1 MSDYST
7 NASVNLTI
15 NGQQAEQTLVNLK
28 QAALNLTNEIA
39 KAAAAGDK
47 VTLKK
52 LRRELNDTNR
62 KIKEIES
69 ATMQVDAV
77 MRRLDKATPR
87 DLQKSLATL
96 NKQLDYMER
105 GSNAWNEQVKKIKLV
120 KNEISKV
127 NAELGKSQTMLERFN
142 NTWQR
147 WQTVAVGGVAA
158 LTGAVMAGKQAVQMY
173 AEMDQEMASVRKYTG
188 LTAEQVEHLNEE
200 FKKIDTRS
208 SREQLNQL
216 AQEAGRLGKTSEK
229 DVLGFVRAADQI
241 NVALDDLGEG
251 ATLQLSKLTNIFGD
265 EERLGTEQSLLA
277 VGSVINELSQ
287 NCTAS
292 AGYLSSFAQ
301 RLAGVGA
308 QAGMT
313 VPQIMAFGA
322 VLDSQGQKVE
332 MSATALSKLIMNL
345 FKETETIASATG
357 LNLNEFNAA
366 LQRSTNEGLLML
378 LRRLHELGGMD
389 VLAPVFKDMGE
400 NGARASA
407 VISALAGNID
417 MLIWEQEEAQ
427 KAYEEATSVTKE
439 FNVQNTTVQANLDKA
454 RKGFKE
460 MAIQLGQELAPVMKH
475 FVSSTSASM
484 RVLLTMIKFVKENK
498 VAITSLAAAIATY
511 TVAVNLAAIKDKLH
525 TAYIVAK
532 SAAMHL
538 HKVAVLA
545 ASVAYNRMT
554 GNVTRANAAMKLLNA
569 TMKTNPWGLLAS
581 LIVGAGVALAGY
593 IKKQREAVTTT
604 NTLDS
609 VRKTAAQNMVE
620 ETNKINLLV
629 AAANNEKLSL
639 EERKKAVD
647 KLNSIIP
654 NYNAQLDA
662 TTGKYQANKKALD
675 DYLEAL
681 RYKYELEGA
690 KDKLAEIGRQKAELN
705 IKKAEQNAEIAKLGE
720 ERATASTLAQ
730 NQEKTGSTV
739 LDLLNQGGAMQA
751 SGYMVADIDEDIQAA
766 KRNLAET
773 DKELQAL
780 VEQEKI
786 ILGEYGEGLMKAEAE
801 FKEIVDDVDVVVPT
815 PTVVPTPE
823 PESTT
828 PTNKFQAEDDWKERE
843 EALNRIAYA
852 KGEKDY
858 DAYIKR
864 MLAIQ
869 VEYHQKKLAHTDLVG
884 NEQVTIE
891 ASYYEALRKQATN
904 AIEGTVE
911 QENEAYQQQL
921 AALQQRYIDGEMTAR
936 QYQNAMELQ
945 ELEHLRKLAGL
956 YEEGS
961 KERLKAEKNYQDA
974 SRRQQMKHLEED
986 RKLQEKMREE
996 YFTKAYQVPD
1006 NDSYQRDLRNLEN
1019 VHKEMLK
1026 ACGNNSKERLQ
1037 IERAFQEAKYQLG
1050 RKYNVKN
1057 AKELKKSFRSAMD
1070 DVADWLE
1077 SDGGQAF
1084 SQSLDTV
1091 LSGMSAIFSEVS
1103 DLVQAQLDIETA
1115 KITSVYDAQISA
1127 AEGNKYKEVQL
1138 EQQKQKELGKA
1149 KAEANKKMFAMQVI
1163 QAVAQTAMSAIAA
1176 YSSAAAI
1183 PVVGFVMAPIAA
1195 AMAIAAGA
1203 LQIASIK
1210 KQQEASAAVGY
1221 ASGGFTPA
1229 GPPEKEVGVVHAGE
1243 WVASQK
1249 LLANPEARAIIN
1261 TLDYAQ
1267 RTNTIGS
1274 LRAQDVSS
1282 TITAPVKIAKASED
1296 GRLNATLAATAK
1308 TLATYS
1314 STMKDLSSRLNEP
1327 FVTVNTV
1334 TGDTGIKKAQ
1344 DEYEQLIRNK
1354 TPKSR
1359 R

>member
-345 FKETETIASATG
+345 FKETETIATATG

-417 MLIWEQEEAQ
+417 MLIWEQEEAN
-427 KAYEEATSVTKE
+427 KAYEEATSVTRE
-439 FNVQNTTVQANLDKA
+439 FNVQNTTVQADLDKA

-460 MAIQLGQELAPVMKH
+460 MAIQLGKELAPVMKH

-647 KLNSIIP
+647 KLNAIIP

-705 IKKAEQNAEIAKLGE
+705 IKKANQNAELAKLGE

-730 NQEKTGSTV
+730 NQQTTGSTV

-751 SGYMVADIDEDIQAA
+751 SGYMTADIDEDIQTA

-780 VEQEKI
+780 LEQEKI

-823 PESTT
+823 PESAT

-858 DAYIKR
+858 DAYTKR

-904 AIEGTVE
+904 AIEGTVD

-1006 NDSYQRDLRNLEN
+1006 NDSYQRDLRNLEI

>member
-345 FKETETIASATG
+345 FKETETIATATG

-417 MLIWEQEEAQ
+417 MLIWEQEEAN
-427 KAYEEATSVTKE
+427 KAYEEATSVTRE
-439 FNVQNTTVQANLDKA
+439 FNVQNTTVQADLDKA

-647 KLNSIIP
+647 KLNGIIP

-766 KRNLAET
+766 ERKLAET

-828 PTNKFQAEDDWKERE
+828 PTNKFQAEDEWKERE

-858 DAYIKR
+858 DAYTKR

-1006 NDSYQRDLRNLEN
+1006 NDSYQRDLRNLEI

>member
-345 FKETETIASATG
+345 FKETETIATATG

-417 MLIWEQEEAQ
+417 MLIWEQEEAN

-439 FNVQNTTVQANLDKA
+439 FNVQNTTVQADLDKA

-647 KLNSIIP
+647 KLNGIIP

-730 NQEKTGSTV
+730 NQQTTGSTV

-766 KRNLAET
+766 ERKLAET

-858 DAYIKR
+858 DAYTKR

-1006 NDSYQRDLRNLEN
+1006 NDSYQRDLRNLEI

>member
-345 FKETETIASATG
+345 FKETETIATATG

-417 MLIWEQEEAQ
+417 MLIWEQEEAN
-427 KAYEEATSVTKE
+427 KAYEEATSVTRE
-439 FNVQNTTVQANLDKA
+439 FNVQNTTVQADLDKA

-581 LIVGAGVALAGY
+581 LIVGATVALVGY

-647 KLNSIIP
+647 KLNGIIP

-730 NQEKTGSTV
+730 NQQKTGSTV

-751 SGYMVADIDEDIQAA
+751 SGYMAADIDEDIQTA

-858 DAYIKR
+858 DAYTKR

-1006 NDSYQRDLRNLEN
+1006 NDSYQRDLRNLEI

>member
-345 FKETETIASATG
+345 FKETETIATATG

-609 VRKTAAQNMVE
+609 VRKVAAQNMVE

-662 TTGKYQANKKALD
+662 TTGKYQANKEALD

-705 IKKAEQNAEIAKLGE
+705 IKKAEQNAEITKLGE

-730 NQEKTGSTV
+730 NQQTTGSTV

-766 KRNLAET
+766 ERKLAET

-858 DAYIKR
+858 DAYTKR

-1006 NDSYQRDLRNLEN
+1006 NDSYQRDLRNLEI

>member
-345 FKETETIASATG
+345 FKEIETIATATG

-366 LQRSTNEGLLML
+366 LQHSTNEGLLML

-662 TTGKYQANKKALD
+662 TTGKYQANKEALD

-766 KRNLAET
+766 ERKLAET

-828 PTNKFQAEDDWKERE
+828 SSNKFQAEDDWKERE

-858 DAYIKR
+858 DAYTKR

-1006 NDSYQRDLRNLEN
+1006 NDSYQRDLRNLEI

>member
-345 FKETETIASATG
+345 FKETETIATATG

-427 KAYEEATSVTKE
+427 KAYEEATSVTRE

-647 KLNSIIP
+647 KLNGIIP

-662 TTGKYQANKKALD
+662 TTGKYQANKEALD

-730 NQEKTGSTV
+730 NQQTTGSTV

-751 SGYMVADIDEDIQAA
+751 SGYMTADIDEDIQAA

-858 DAYIKR
+858 DAYTKR

-1006 NDSYQRDLRNLEN
+1006 NDSYQRDLRNLEI

>member
-345 FKETETIASATG
+345 FKETETIATATG

-417 MLIWEQEEAQ
+417 MLIWEQEEAN
-427 KAYEEATSVTKE
+427 KAYEEATSVTRE
-439 FNVQNTTVQANLDKA
+439 FNVQNTTVQADLDKA

-705 IKKAEQNAEIAKLGE
+705 IKKAEQNAEITKLGE

-730 NQEKTGSTV
+730 NQQTTGSTV

-751 SGYMVADIDEDIQAA
+751 SGYMVADIDEDIQTA

-780 VEQEKI
+780 LEQEKI

-858 DAYIKR
+858 DAYTKR

-1006 NDSYQRDLRNLEN
+1006 NDSYQRDLRNLEI

>member
-345 FKETETIASATG
+345 FKETETIATATG

-417 MLIWEQEEAQ
+417 MLIWEQEEAN

-439 FNVQNTTVQANLDKA
+439 FNVQNTTVQADLDKA

-662 TTGKYQANKKALD
+662 TTGKYQANKEALD

-730 NQEKTGSTV
+730 NQQTTGSTV

-858 DAYIKR
+858 DAYTKR

-1006 NDSYQRDLRNLEN
+1006 NDSYQRDLRNLEI

>member
-158 LTGAVMAGKQAVQMY
+158 LTGVVMAGKQAVQMY

-345 FKETETIASATG
+345 FKETETIATATG

-417 MLIWEQEEAQ
+417 MLIWEQEEAN

-439 FNVQNTTVQANLDKA
+439 FNVQNTTVQADLDKA

-460 MAIQLGQELAPVMKH
+460 MAIQLGQELAPVMQH
-475 FVSSTSASM
+475 FISSTSATM

-662 TTGKYQANKKALD
+662 TTGKYQANKEALD

-766 KRNLAET
+766 ERKLAET

-858 DAYIKR
+858 DAYTKR

-1006 NDSYQRDLRNLEN
+1006 NDSYQRDLRNLEI

>member
-345 FKETETIASATG
+345 FKETETIATATG

-417 MLIWEQEEAQ
+417 MLIWEQEEAN

-604 NTLDS
+604 NALDG
-609 VRKTAAQNMVE
+609 VRKVAAQNMVE

-662 TTGKYQANKKALD
+662 TTGKYQANKEALE

-730 NQEKTGSTV
+730 NQKKTGSKA

-766 KRNLAET
+766 ERKLAET

-828 PTNKFQAEDDWKERE
+828 STNKFQAEDDWKERE

-858 DAYIKR
+858 DAYTKR

-936 QYQNAMELQ
+936 QYQKAMELQ

-1006 NDSYQRDLRNLEN
+1006 NDSYQRDLRNLEI

>member
-345 FKETETIASATG
+345 FKETETIATATG

-427 KAYEEATSVTKE
+427 KAYEEATSVTRE

-581 LIVGAGVALAGY
+581 LIVGATVALVGY

-609 VRKTAAQNMVE
+609 VRKVAAQNMVE

-629 AAANNEKLSL
+629 AAAKNEKLSL
-639 EERKKAVD
+639 EERKRAVD
-647 KLNSIIP
+647 KLNAIIP

-662 TTGKYQANKKALD
+662 TTGKYQANKQALD
-675 DYLEAL
+675 EYLEAL

-690 KDKLAEIGRQKAELN
+690 KDKLAEIGRQKAEIN
-705 IKKAEQNAEIAKLGE
+705 IKKANQNAELTKLGE
-720 ERATASTLAQ
+720 ERATASTIPQ
-730 NQEKTGSTV
+730 NQQSTGSTV

-751 SGYMVADIDEDIQAA
+751 SGYMVADIDEDIQEV
-766 KRNLAET
+766 KRGLEQT

-786 ILGEYGEGLMKAEAE
+786 ILGAYGEGLMRAEAE
-801 FKEIVDDVDVVVPT
+801 FEEIVEDVDVVVPT

-828 PTNKFQAEDDWKERE
+828 PTNKFQVEDDWKERE

-858 DAYIKR
+858 DAYTKR

-1006 NDSYQRDLRNLEN
+1006 NDSYQRDLRNLEI

-1103 DLVQAQLDIETA
+1103 DLIQAQLDIETA

>member
-345 FKETETIASATG
+345 FKETETIATATG

-417 MLIWEQEEAQ
+417 MLIWEQEEAN
-427 KAYEEATSVTKE
+427 KAYEEATSVTRE
-439 FNVQNTTVQANLDKA
+439 FNVQNTTVQADLDKA

-554 GNVTRANAAMKLLNA
+554 GNVTRANAAMKLLNT

-609 VRKTAAQNMVE
+609 VRKMAAQNMVE

-662 TTGKYQANKKALD
+662 TTGKYQANKEALD

-705 IKKAEQNAEIAKLGE
+705 IKKAEQNAEITKLGE

-730 NQEKTGSTV
+730 NQQTTGSTV

-751 SGYMVADIDEDIQAA
+751 SGYMVADIDEDIQTA

-780 VEQEKI
+780 LEQEKI

-823 PESTT
+823 SESTT
-828 PTNKFQAEDDWKERE
+828 STNKFQAEDDWKERE

-858 DAYIKR
+858 DAYTKR

-1006 NDSYQRDLRNLEN
+1006 NDSYQRDLRNLEI

>member
-345 FKETETIASATG
+345 FKETETIATATG

-484 RVLLTMIKFVKENK
+484 RVLLTMIRFVKENK

-581 LIVGAGVALAGY
+581 LIVGATVALVGY

-609 VRKTAAQNMVE
+609 VRKVAAQNMVE

-662 TTGKYQANKKALD
+662 TTGKYQANKEALD

-766 KRNLAET
+766 ERKLAET

-858 DAYIKR
+858 DAYTKR

-1006 NDSYQRDLRNLEN
+1006 NDSYQRDLRNLEI

>member
-345 FKETETIASATG
+345 FKETETIATATG

-475 FVSSTSASM
+475 FVSSTSATM

-662 TTGKYQANKKALD
+662 TTGKYQANKEALD

-766 KRNLAET
+766 ERKLAET

-858 DAYIKR
+858 DAYTKR

-956 YEEGS
+956 YEEGL

-1006 NDSYQRDLRNLEN
+1006 NDSYQRDLRNLEI

-1282 TITAPVKIAKASED
+1282 IITAPVKIAKASED

>member
-345 FKETETIASATG
+345 FKETETIATATG

-389 VLAPVFKDMGE
+389 VLAPLFKDMGE

-475 FVSSTSASM
+475 FVSSTSATM

-662 TTGKYQANKKALD
+662 TTGKYQANKEALD

-766 KRNLAET
+766 ERKLAET

-858 DAYIKR
+858 DAYTKR

-1006 NDSYQRDLRNLEN
+1006 NDSYQRDLRNLEI

>member
-345 FKETETIASATG
+345 FKETETIATATG

-662 TTGKYQANKKALD
+662 TTGKYQANKEALD

-858 DAYIKR
+858 DAYTKR

-1006 NDSYQRDLRNLEN
+1006 NDSYQRDLRNLEI

>member
-345 FKETETIASATG
+345 FKETETIATATG

-554 GNVTRANAAMKLLNA
+554 GNVTRANAAMKLLNV

-581 LIVGAGVALAGY
+581 LIVGATVALVGY

-662 TTGKYQANKKALD
+662 TTGKYQANKEALD

-766 KRNLAET
+766 ERKLAET

-823 PESTT
+823 PEIST

-858 DAYIKR
+858 DAYTKR

-1006 NDSYQRDLRNLEN
+1006 NDSYQRDLRNLEI

>member
-345 FKETETIASATG
+345 FKETETIATATG

-417 MLIWEQEEAQ
+417 MLIWEQEEAN

-439 FNVQNTTVQANLDKA
+439 FNVQNTTVQADLDKA

-484 RVLLTMIKFVKENK
+484 RVLLTMIKFIKENK

-662 TTGKYQANKKALD
+662 TTGKYQANKEALE

-730 NQEKTGSTV
+730 NQKKTGSKA

-823 PESTT
+823 PESST

-858 DAYIKR
+858 DAYTKR

-961 KERLKAEKNYQDA
+961 KERIKAEKNYQDA

-1006 NDSYQRDLRNLEN
+1006 NDSYQRDLRNLEI

>member
-345 FKETETIASATG
+345 FKETETIATATG

-647 KLNSIIP
+647 KLNGIIP

-730 NQEKTGSTV
+730 NQQTTGSTV

-766 KRNLAET
+766 ERKLAET

-858 DAYIKR
+858 DAYTKR

-1006 NDSYQRDLRNLEN
+1006 NDSYQRDLRNLEI

>member
-345 FKETETIASATG
+345 FKETETIATATG

-662 TTGKYQANKKALD
+662 TTGKYQANKEALD

-766 KRNLAET
+766 ERNLAET

-858 DAYIKR
+858 DAYTKR

-1006 NDSYQRDLRNLEN
+1006 NDSYQRDLRNLEI

>member
-345 FKETETIASATG
+345 FKETETIATATG

-417 MLIWEQEEAQ
+417 MLIWEQEEAN
-427 KAYEEATSVTKE
+427 KAYEEATSVTRE
-439 FNVQNTTVQANLDKA
+439 FNVQNTTVQADLDKA

-581 LIVGAGVALAGY
+581 LIVGATVALVGY

-647 KLNSIIP
+647 KLNGIIP

-705 IKKAEQNAEIAKLGE
+705 IKKAEQNAEITKLGE

-730 NQEKTGSTV
+730 NQQTTGSTV

-751 SGYMVADIDEDIQAA
+751 SGYMVADIDEDIQTA

-780 VEQEKI
+780 LEQEKI

-823 PESTT
+823 PESAT

-858 DAYIKR
+858 DAYTKR

-1006 NDSYQRDLRNLEN
+1006 NDSYQRDLRNLEI

>member
-345 FKETETIASATG
+345 FKETETIATATG

-417 MLIWEQEEAQ
+417 MLIWEQEEAK

-604 NTLDS
+604 NALDG
-609 VRKTAAQNMVE
+609 VRKVAAQNMVE

-662 TTGKYQANKKALD
+662 TTGKYQANKEALD

-766 KRNLAET
+766 ERKLAET

-815 PTVVPTPE
+815 PTVVTTPE

-858 DAYIKR
+858 DAYTKR

-1006 NDSYQRDLRNLEN
+1006 NDSYQRDLRNLEI

>member
-52 LRRELNDTNR
+52 LHRELNDTNR

-345 FKETETIASATG
+345 FKETETIATATG

-417 MLIWEQEEAQ
+417 MLIWEQEEAN

-439 FNVQNTTVQANLDKA
+439 FNVQNTTVQADLDKA

-484 RVLLTMIKFVKENK
+484 RVLLTMIKFIKENK

-647 KLNSIIP
+647 KLNGIIP

-705 IKKAEQNAEIAKLGE
+705 IKKAEQNAEITKLGE

-730 NQEKTGSTV
+730 NQEKTGSKV

-751 SGYMVADIDEDIQAA
+751 SGYMTADIDEDIQAA

-858 DAYIKR
+858 DDYTKR

-911 QENEAYQQQL
+911 QENEAYQEQL

-1006 NDSYQRDLRNLEN
+1006 NDSYQRDLRNLEI

>member
-345 FKETETIASATG
+345 FKETETIATATG

-647 KLNSIIP
+647 KLNGIIP

-705 IKKAEQNAEIAKLGE
+705 IKKAEQNAEITKLGE

-730 NQEKTGSTV
+730 NQQTTGSTV

-780 VEQEKI
+780 LEQEKI

-858 DAYIKR
+858 DAYTKR

-1006 NDSYQRDLRNLEN
+1006 NDSYQRDLRNLEI

>member
-345 FKETETIASATG
+345 FKETETIATATG

-417 MLIWEQEEAQ
+417 MLIWEQEEAN
-427 KAYEEATSVTKE
+427 KAYEEATSVTRE
-439 FNVQNTTVQANLDKA
+439 FNVQNTTVQADLDKA

-460 MAIQLGQELAPVMKH
+460 MAIQLGQELAPVMQH
-475 FVSSTSASM
+475 FISSTSATM
-484 RVLLTMIKFVKENK
+484 RVLLTMIKFIKENK

-609 VRKTAAQNMVE
+609 VRKVAAQNMVE

-647 KLNSIIP
+647 KLNGIIP

-662 TTGKYQANKKALD
+662 TTGKYQANKEALD

-766 KRNLAET
+766 ERKLAET

-858 DAYIKR
+858 DAYTKR

-921 AALQQRYIDGEMTAR
+921 AALQQRYIDGELTAR

-1006 NDSYQRDLRNLEN
+1006 NDSYQRDLRNLEI

>member
-345 FKETETIASATG
+345 FKETETIATATG

-662 TTGKYQANKKALD
+662 TTGKYQANKEALD

-766 KRNLAET
+766 ERKLAET

-858 DAYIKR
+858 DAYTKR

-1006 NDSYQRDLRNLEN
+1006 NDSYQRDLRNLEI

>member
-345 FKETETIASATG
+345 FKETETIATATG

-417 MLIWEQEEAQ
+417 MLIWEQEEAN

-439 FNVQNTTVQANLDKA
+439 FNVQNTTVQADLDKA

-581 LIVGAGVALAGY
+581 LIVSATVALAGY

-604 NTLDS
+604 KTLDS
-609 VRKTAAQNMVE
+609 VRKVAAQNMVE

-647 KLNSIIP
+647 KLNGIIP

-705 IKKAEQNAEIAKLGE
+705 IKKAEQNAEITKLGE

-730 NQEKTGSTV
+730 NQQTTGSTV

-786 ILGEYGEGLMKAEAE
+786 ILGAYGEGLMKAEAE
-801 FKEIVDDVDVVVPT
+801 FEEIVDDVDVVVPT

-858 DAYIKR
+858 DAYTKR

-904 AIEGTVE
+904 AIDGTVE

-1006 NDSYQRDLRNLEN
+1006 NDSYQRDLRNLEI

>member
-28 QAALNLTNEIA
+28 QAALSLTNEIA

-188 LTAEQVEHLNEE
+188 LTAEQVEHLNEK

-345 FKETETIASATG
+345 FKETETIATATG

-647 KLNSIIP
+647 KLNGIIP

-858 DAYIKR
+858 DAYTKR

-996 YFTKAYQVPD
+996 YFTKACQVPD
-1006 NDSYQRDLRNLEN
+1006 NDSYQRDLRNLEI

>member
-200 FKKIDTRS
+200 FKKMDTRS

-345 FKETETIASATG
+345 FKETETIATATG

-417 MLIWEQEEAQ
+417 MLIWEQEEAN
-427 KAYEEATSVTKE
+427 KAYEEATSVTRE
-439 FNVQNTTVQANLDKA
+439 FNVQNTTVQADLDKA

-460 MAIQLGQELAPVMKH
+460 MAIQLGKELAPVMKH

-554 GNVTRANAAMKLLNA
+554 GNVTRANAAMKLLNT

-581 LIVGAGVALAGY
+581 LIVGATVALVGY

-609 VRKTAAQNMVE
+609 VRKMAAQNMVE

-647 KLNSIIP
+647 KLNGIIP

-705 IKKAEQNAEIAKLGE
+705 IKKAEQNAEITKLGE

-730 NQEKTGSTV
+730 NQQTTGSTV

-780 VEQEKI
+780 LEQEKI

-823 PESTT
+823 PESATS
-828 PTNKFQAEDDWKERE
+828 TNKFQAEDDWKERE

-858 DAYIKR
+858 DAYTKR

-1006 NDSYQRDLRNLEN
+1006 NDSYQRDLRNLEI

>member
-345 FKETETIASATG
+345 FKETETIATATG

-417 MLIWEQEEAQ
+417 MLIWEQEEAN
-427 KAYEEATSVTKE
+427 KAYEEATSVTRE
-439 FNVQNTTVQANLDKA
+439 FNVQNTTVQADLDKA

-647 KLNSIIP
+647 KLNGIIP

-730 NQEKTGSTV
+730 NQQTTGSTV

-766 KRNLAET
+766 ERKLAET

-858 DAYIKR
+858 DAYTKR

-1006 NDSYQRDLRNLEN
+1006 NDSYQRDLRNLEI

>member
-345 FKETETIASATG
+345 FKETETIATATG

-417 MLIWEQEEAQ
+417 MLIWEQEEAN
-427 KAYEEATSVTKE
+427 KAYEEATSVTRE
-439 FNVQNTTVQANLDKA
+439 FNVQNTTVQADLDKA

-581 LIVGAGVALAGY
+581 LIVGATVALVGY

-609 VRKTAAQNMVE
+609 VRKVAAQNMVE

-647 KLNSIIP
+647 KLNGIIP

-662 TTGKYQANKKALD
+662 TTGKYHANKKALD

-690 KDKLAEIGRQKAELN
+690 KDKLAEIGRQKAEIN
-705 IKKAEQNAEIAKLGE
+705 IKKANQNAELAKLGE
-720 ERATASTLAQ
+720 EREMASNLVQ
-730 NQEKTGSTV
+730 NQKKTGSKV
-739 LDLLNQGGAMQA
+739 LDLLNQGGAAQA

-766 KRNLAET
+766 KRKLAET

-858 DAYIKR
+858 DAYTKR

-1006 NDSYQRDLRNLEN
+1006 NDSYQRDLRNLEI

>member
-345 FKETETIASATG
+345 FKETETIATATG

-417 MLIWEQEEAQ
+417 MLIWEQEEAN

-581 LIVGAGVALAGY
+581 LIVGATVALVGY

-647 KLNSIIP
+647 KLNGIIP

-730 NQEKTGSTV
+730 NQQTTGSTV

-828 PTNKFQAEDDWKERE
+828 STNKFQAEDDWKERE

-858 DAYIKR
+858 DAYTKR

-961 KERLKAEKNYQDA
+961 KERLKAEKNYQDS

-1006 NDSYQRDLRNLEN
+1006 NDSYQRDLRNLEI

>member
-28 QAALNLTNEIA
+28 QAALSLTNEIA

-188 LTAEQVEHLNEE
+188 LTAEQVEHLNEK

-345 FKETETIASATG
+345 FKETETIATATG

-609 VRKTAAQNMVE
+609 VRKVAAQNMVE

-662 TTGKYQANKKALD
+662 TTGKYQANKEALD

-690 KDKLAEIGRQKAELN
+690 KDKLAEIGRQKAEVN

-766 KRNLAET
+766 ERKLAAT

-780 VEQEKI
+780 LEQEKI

-858 DAYIKR
+858 DAYTKR

-1006 NDSYQRDLRNLEN
+1006 NDSYQRDLRNLEI

-1296 GRLNATLAATAK
+1296 GRLNSTLAATAK

>member
-345 FKETETIASATG
+345 FKETETIATATG

-366 LQRSTNEGLLML
+366 LHRSTNEGLLML

-662 TTGKYQANKKALD
+662 TTGKYQANKEALD

-858 DAYIKR
+858 DAYTKR

-1006 NDSYQRDLRNLEN
+1006 NDSYQRDLRNLEI

>member
-345 FKETETIASATG
+345 FKETETIATATG

-417 MLIWEQEEAQ
+417 MLIWEQEEAN
-427 KAYEEATSVTKE
+427 KAYEEATSVTRE

-604 NTLDS
+604 KTLDS
-609 VRKTAAQNMVE
+609 VRKVAAQNMVE

-662 TTGKYQANKKALD
+662 TTGKYQANKEALD

-705 IKKAEQNAEIAKLGE
+705 IKKAEQNAEITKLGE

-730 NQEKTGSTV
+730 NQQTTGSTV

-766 KRNLAET
+766 ERKLAET

-823 PESTT
+823 PENTT

-858 DAYIKR
+858 DAYTKR

-891 ASYYEALRKQATN
+891 ANYYEALRKQATN

-996 YFTKAYQVPD
+996 YFTKAYQMPD
-1006 NDSYQRDLRNLEN
+1006 NDSYQRDLRNLEI

-1070 DVADWLE
+1070 DIADWLE

>member
-345 FKETETIASATG
+345 FKETETIATATG

-417 MLIWEQEEAQ
+417 MLIWEQEEAN

-538 HKVAVLA
+538 HKVAVLV

-581 LIVGAGVALAGY
+581 LIVGATVALVGY

-609 VRKTAAQNMVE
+609 VRKVAAQNMVE

-662 TTGKYQANKKALD
+662 TTGKYQANKEALD

-730 NQEKTGSTV
+730 NQQTTGSTV

-823 PESTT
+823 PESST

-858 DAYIKR
+858 DAYTKR

-961 KERLKAEKNYQDA
+961 KERLKAEKNYQDS

-1006 NDSYQRDLRNLEN
+1006 NDSYQRDLRNLEI

>member
-345 FKETETIASATG
+345 FKETETIATATG

-417 MLIWEQEEAQ
+417 MLIWEQEEAN

-439 FNVQNTTVQANLDKA
+439 FNVQNTTVQADLDKA

-662 TTGKYQANKKALD
+662 TTGKYQANKEALD

-705 IKKAEQNAEIAKLGE
+705 IKKAEQNAEIVKLGE

-751 SGYMVADIDEDIQAA
+751 SGYMTADIDEDIQTA

-858 DAYIKR
+858 DAYTKR

-911 QENEAYQQQL
+911 QENEAYQEQL

-1006 NDSYQRDLRNLEN
+1006 NDSYQRDLRNLEI

>member
-173 AEMDQEMASVRKYTG
+173 AEMDQEMSSLRKYTG

-604 NTLDS
+604 KTLDS

-647 KLNSIIP
+647 KLNAIIP

-662 TTGKYQANKKALD
+662 TTGKYQANKQALD

-730 NQEKTGSTV
+730 NQQTTGSTV

-780 VEQEKI
+780 LEQEKI

-858 DAYIKR
+858 DAYTKR

-911 QENEAYQQQL
+911 QENEAYQEQL

-1006 NDSYQRDLRNLEN
+1006 NDSYQRDLRNLEI

>member
-28 QAALNLTNEIA
+28 QAALSLTNEIA

-188 LTAEQVEHLNEE
+188 LTAEQVEHLNEK

-345 FKETETIASATG
+345 FKETETIATATG

-766 KRNLAET
+766 ERKLAET

-858 DAYIKR
+858 DAYTKR

-1006 NDSYQRDLRNLEN
+1006 NDSYQRDLRNLEI

-1296 GRLNATLAATAK
+1296 GRLNSTLAATAK